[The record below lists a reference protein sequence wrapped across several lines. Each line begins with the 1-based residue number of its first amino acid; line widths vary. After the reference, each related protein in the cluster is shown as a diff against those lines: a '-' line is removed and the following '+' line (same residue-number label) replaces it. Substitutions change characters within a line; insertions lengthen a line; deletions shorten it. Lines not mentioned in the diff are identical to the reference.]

1 MFLLLLVCG
10 GSLSV
15 TGLEEL
21 RSATV
26 SEMKDGIRIGRMR
39 AYSAT
44 NDWNEMIG
52 TVTDFIVG
60 RNLSLFVILQIGAFP
75 RL

>member
-1 MFLLLLVCG
+1 
-10 GSLSV
+10 V

-26 SEMKDGIRIGRMR
+26 AEMKDGIRIGWMR

>member
-1 MFLLLLVCG
+1 
-10 GSLSV
+10 
-15 TGLEEL
+15 
-21 RSATV
+21 
-26 SEMKDGIRIGRMR
+26 MKDGIRIGWMR

>member
-1 MFLLLLVCG
+1 LLASG

-26 SEMKDGIRIGRMR
+26 AEMKDSFIGWMR

>member
-1 MFLLLLVCG
+1 MFCVLLACG

-15 TGLEEL
+15 TALEEHGC
-21 RSATV
+21 RDERRHS
-26 SEMKDGIRIGRMR
+26 IGWMR

-52 TVTDFIVG
+52 TVTNFIVG
-60 RNLSLFVILQIGAFP
+60 RNLSLFVILQTGAFP